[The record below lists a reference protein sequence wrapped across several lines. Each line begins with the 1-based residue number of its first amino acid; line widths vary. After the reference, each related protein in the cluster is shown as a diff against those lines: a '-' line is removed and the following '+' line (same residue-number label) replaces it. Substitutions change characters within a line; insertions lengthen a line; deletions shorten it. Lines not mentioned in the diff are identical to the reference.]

1 MSDLLKQVIQDLI
14 NDRTEQ
20 AQVSIHDYIVAKTQE
35 VAGLSEAA
43 KKEAAKK
50 MQFPGCKVTMLQS
63 WKGKLDKAVK
73 ELGYDIE
80 MSGYD
85 DASTAWSVAFHTP
98 KKFDIKK
105 FEDTLRDKLQM
116 DGWLKVVPFD
126 LVEES
131 LTEED
136 KSKLKAYK
144 IKVDGWTKK
153 KAWDFVE
160 GQEVCTIE
168 TLELKG
174 DTLYLYPHFDDKY
187 SAQDQAALQKAADAF

>member
-20 AQVSIHDYIVAKTQE
+20 AEVSIHDYIVAKTQE

-131 LTEED
+131 LNEAKGEFSTF
-136 KSKLKAYK
+136 KAWK
-144 IKVDGWTKK
+144 AAAKK
-153 KAWDFVE
+153 KQPECWIEGDEDIAQAMIGPKPYKKGETKSFGEWD
-160 GQEVCTIE
+160 GS
-168 TLELKG
+168 KG
-174 DTLYLYPHFDDKY
+174 EFWDV
-187 SAQDQAALQKAADAF
+187 